1 MDPDEP
7 PPTRASASAALSNI
21 STLSSDV
28 VLLSD
33 SEDSLSNILEEEIMD
48 LNSQLNRKN
57 SVELLNNVFSLV
69 GLSPIRE
76 IRNRSFIREQVNI
89 ALTFIRQT
97 AEQIYKG
104 EEKDEKYLI
113 DDQLN
118 ITMNEA
124 MELVNNFKSL
134 VDSSDYS
141 EKIKLLTLA
150 PVNWEHQARYS
161 IYLRDA
167 GQILSLPID
176 LRGNIPFDP
185 VIEKEIFNFFHSDEI
200 SRNCMCEYH
209 QNPALL
215 LTALNRLMN
224 SRYELTSFIKLMICE
239 QETNDCYSRE
249 CSMCNTNLP
258 SSFFIEQLKAK
269 EVNEDDDVTWMIWER
284 NEKRTELQRHTTSI
298 TTLLE
303 KLDSLWS
310 KFLIHNFYTIE
321 QREYIKKI
329 KSESSEKGTAVVQL
343 DFAEN
348 FTLLSQAAVQSSY
361 WSQKQAPVFTVHI
374 KMGTGHRNL
383 VFISDYMKYTTEFVD
398 QAQRTI
404 NDFIKKWYPNVKK
417 M

>member
-1 MDPDEP
+1 KESFGCTSPATASTPMDPDEP

-57 SVELLNNVFSLV
+57 SVELLNNVFSL
-69 GLSPIRE
+69 
-76 IRNRSFIREQVNI
+76 
-89 ALTFIRQT
+89 
-97 AEQIYKG
+97 
-104 EEKDEKYLI
+104 
-113 DDQLN
+113 
-118 ITMNEA
+118 
-124 MELVNNFKSL
+124 
-134 VDSSDYS
+134 
-141 EKIKLLTLA
+141 
-150 PVNWEHQARYS
+150 
-161 IYLRDA
+161 
-167 GQILSLPID
+167 
-176 LRGNIPFDP
+176 
-185 VIEKEIFNFFHSDEI
+185 
-200 SRNCMCEYH
+200 NCMCEYH